1 MYIPIGQNVYTY
13 RAKCIYLSNDMYI
26 PIGGKVYKF
35 QRGLV
40 YLYEKYMEE
49 SIPMSIEL

>member
-1 MYIPIGQNVYTY
+1 
-13 RAKCIYLSNDMYI
+13 MYI

-35 QRGLV
+35 QRGSV
-40 YLYEKYMEE
+40 YLYEKQMEE